1 MNALHADNGGGFED
15 EAGFVLS
22 FTNLFID
29 SSNIYI
35 YIIFYVCIYLRS
47 FTYIYYMMCVF
58 ICLCICLFHELDLL
72 SIILRIPSVR

>member
-29 SSNIYI
+29 SSNIL
-35 YIIFYVCIYLRS
+35 YLRS
-47 FTYIYYMMCVF
+47 CTYIYYMMCLF
-58 ICLCICLFHELDLL
+58 ICLCICLFDELDLL
-72 SIILRIPSVR
+72 PIILRIPSVR